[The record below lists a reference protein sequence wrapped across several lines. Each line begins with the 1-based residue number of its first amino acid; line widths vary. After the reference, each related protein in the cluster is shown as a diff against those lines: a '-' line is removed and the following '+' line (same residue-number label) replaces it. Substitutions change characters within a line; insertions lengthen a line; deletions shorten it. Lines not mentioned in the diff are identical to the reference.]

1 MRGFLKFEP
10 SWLTSGIM
18 TSMSLQRDTF
28 SKPKRVGGRG
38 DGGRKV
44 EKGSRVY
51 LGKGDE
57 DMF

>member
-1 MRGFLKFEP
+1 
-10 SWLTSGIM
+10 M